1 MPDKFDGTAIAKS
14 VNKVLAG
21 IGGTVANAYMPGS
34 GSLIQSASSGV
45 DELIDQVGSGEK
57 KKEPM
62 TKTALDRMDSHD
74 RVGRQPKTEV
84 KAASS
89 TEPTAQPERAPE
101 AVAAASEAPESSS
114 TDESSDTEV
123 SEVSQYLVG
132 KGWSPAIASAILQ
145 GPKAAPEVAR
155 LLNTYEQERAP
166 KPRLHTVKD
175 GETLETI
182 AQIYYGNPDFAKRVF
197 YANRGVL
204 GNDLDGFKPG
214 VSLKVPYTQFRN
226 RRIVDGKKV

>member
-1 MPDKFDGTAIAKS
+1 MLPS
-14 VNKVLAG
+14 RR
-21 IGGTVANAYMPGS
+21 
-34 GSLIQSASSGV
+34 
-45 DELIDQVGSGEK
+45 EE
-57 KKEPM
+57 E
-62 TKTALDRMDSHD
+62 
-74 RVGRQPKTEV
+74 
-84 KAASS
+84 
-89 TEPTAQPERAPE
+89 
-101 AVAAASEAPESSS
+101 
-114 TDESSDTEV
+114 
-123 SEVSQYLVG
+123 
-132 KGWSPAIASAILQ
+132 AIASAILQ

-166 KPRLHTVKD
+166 KPRMHTVKD

-182 AQIYYGNPDFAKRVF
+182 AQTYYGNPDFAKRVF